1 MFIKHVQFQVLFQM
15 GNTSILATGYD
26 WYLLTMAEK
35 NYARSICLPTESD
48 FRNLKT
54 ARRFAIDIG
63 MESIIMLRINGL
75 EYS

>member
-1 MFIKHVQFQVLFQM
+1 
-15 GNTSILATGYD
+15 
-26 WYLLTMAEK
+26 MAEK

-63 MESIIMLRINGL
+63 MESIIILRINGL
-75 EYS
+75 EYW